1 MELKEIMAVSG
12 KSGLFKVV
20 AQTRNGMIVESL
32 TENKRFP
39 VYASDKVSNLAEISI
54 YTLEKDVPLS
64 DVFKNISDMEKGGK
78 AIDHKSDDNSLKA
91 YFEKA
96 LPEYDKERVYVSD
109 IRKVINW
116 YNILTENG
124 GVDFSATAA
133 EELTEAQDES
143 VVQDEPSK
151 EEVKKTGPKKSAK
164 PKKEKDADAPETTEE

>member
-32 TENKRFP
+32 TENRRFP

-54 YTLEKDVPLS
+54 YTLEKDVSLS
-64 DVFKNISDMEKGGK
+64 DVFKKINELEKGGK
-78 AIDHKSDDNSLKA
+78 AIDHKSDDNKLKA

-96 LPEYDKERVYVSD
+96 LPDYDKERVYVSD

-124 GVDFSATAA
+124 GIDFSAAAA
-133 EELTEAQDES
+133 EEETEAQEES
-143 VVQDEPSK
+143 ISQEETPK
-151 EEVKKTGPKKSAK
+151 EEVKKTSPKKSAK
-164 PKKEKDADAPETTEE
+164 PKKEKDADSTEPSQE